1 MDDLQF
7 PTPGRRPRLER
18 ASDREWPIRFRPTTA
33 ATGGSPIQTPSP
45 SSSLLAADAQS
56 LGGSQIAG
64 GVHAPD
70 VGQVSPALTD
80 QAQQTAPRRLVVF
93 VHAQMIGQLFD
104 APGEDGDLD
113 FGGTRVG
120 PVPMEL
126 VDGLG
131 FHFLR

>member
-18 ASDREWPIRFRPTTA
+18 ASDRERPIRFRPTTA
-33 ATGGSPIQTPSP
+33 AMGGSPIQTPP
-45 SSSLLAADAQS
+45 PPSSLLAADAPS
-56 LGGSQIAG
+56 LGERQIGG

-70 VGQVSPALTD
+70 VGQVTPALTN
-80 QAQQTAPRRLVVF
+80 QAQQTAPRRLVVL
-93 VHAQMIGQLFD
+93 VGTQVIGQLFD
-104 APGEDGDLD
+104 APRKDGDLD
-113 FGGTRVG
+113 FGGTGVG

-131 FHFLR
+131 LAFLV